1 MTCSN
6 PRFLQASQRHVHTK
20 PGSTPPKWKA
30 PCRTVLREF
39 IAGVEQ
45 LRRTSTWI
53 EVNPL
58 KVSGKNHGSLSA
70 RNRVN
75 LEVVELQIKLCLS
88 AWGSI
93 SNFPLSM
100 PCISAILCRA
110 SARSRLHCEFFE
122 PGWGGSSWWDLQ
134 TRSSPPVSHCCY
146 RFKHDATYFYLKYPR
161 KRAQTQI
168 QNKQTFMHQLVL
180 ACPSGMAWPWFTT
193 QLATGVARLHH
204 CALAL
209 HSDQACRCISS
220 KVASISRASAGA
232 KGSLAW
238 RWLTVWL

>member
-122 PGWGGSSWWDLQ
+122 PGWGGPHGGTS
-134 TRSSPPVSHCCY
+134 
-146 RFKHDATYFYLKYPR
+146 K
-161 KRAQTQI
+161 
-168 QNKQTFMHQLVL
+168 LVL
-180 ACPSGMAWPWFTT
+180 LHLLVIVVIVSNTMQHIPTWSIPESVPKPKSKISKHLCINWF
-193 QLATGVARLHH
+193 
-204 CALAL
+204 
-209 HSDQACRCISS
+209 
-220 KVASISRASAGA
+220 
-232 KGSLAW
+232 
-238 RWLTVWL
+238 